1 MRWSGR
7 SGTLTGKPAA
17 RGRTRVNAAARGA
30 GEPIFSGGRASGR
43 TQKLGGPLMLDGP
56 PTPHATLGR
65 HKRGIGMKTLPRSP
79 TASGI
84 VTRQGGDEAWL
95 RLRELSRGSR
105 GSAGGGLAN
114 RAPVPPGAKRWA
126 GCAETLFSSSCPGKT
141 SPARPALDGHRKPP
155 RCLTSWGVTVSITWI
170 EELAARQFDRRLTR
184 SRPHVRTG
192 LSDRARAQ

>member
-1 MRWSGR
+1 MRRSGR

-17 RGRTRVNAAARGA
+17 AGPRLTPHQRGA
-30 GEPIFSGGRASGR
+30 GEPIFFGWARQRPHEKIGG
-43 TQKLGGPLMLDGP
+43 
-56 PTPHATLGR
+56 TPHAKLGR
-65 HKRGIGMKTLPRSP
+65 HKRGIGISNLTGGIPQAGSSP
-79 TASGI
+79 EWAETG
-84 VTRQGGDEAWL
+84 R
-95 RLRELSRGSR
+95 RPGSVSLAGAR
-105 GSAGGGLAN
+105 AVRAGGGLAN

>member
-1 MRWSGR
+1 MRRSGR

-17 RGRTRVNAAARGA
+17 AGPRLTPHQRGA
-30 GEPIFSGGRASGR
+30 GEPIFSGGRGSGR
-43 TQKLGGPLMLDGP
+43 TKKLGGPLILDGL
-56 PTPHATLGR
+56 PTPHAKLGR
-65 HKRGIGMKTLPRSP
+65 HKRGIGISNLTGGIPQAGSSP
-79 TASGI
+79 EWAETG
-84 VTRQGGDEAWL
+84 R
-95 RLRELSRGSR
+95 RPGSVSLAGAR
-105 GSAGGGLAN
+105 AVRAGGGLAN